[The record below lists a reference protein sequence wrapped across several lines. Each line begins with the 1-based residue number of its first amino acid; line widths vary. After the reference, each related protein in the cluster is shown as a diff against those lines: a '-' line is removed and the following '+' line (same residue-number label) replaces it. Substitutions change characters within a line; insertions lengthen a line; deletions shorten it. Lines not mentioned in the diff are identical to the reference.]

1 MLKSLNGLKDKQLT
15 IKFLLIKY
23 KNYIKNIPK
32 LHKNLQPSYI
42 KNTKLF
48 YLSSLLLFS
57 SVGSAQ
63 NYDELVLH
71 YAPIHIQNICKKGK
85 NSLQGKS
92 DQLAAFNFDGDWD
105 ATNNWENLETHKIK
119 PVVYYAVVE
128 SRSQY
133 FITYAYFHPRDW
145 TRTPFTKIGQHE
157 NDLEGAICFVEK
169 NDTKF
174 GSITAVVTVFHHQLV
189 YYSKS
194 ALEKLKLFNE
204 QDNYVTTQEAKGHGC
219 KLHEDLKKS
228 NDYFSFY
235 PNRHE
240 SISNTSDLKNDTTL
254 ITYEL
259 INLFAPNEL
268 WSQRTNS
275 LFFEKDQ
282 TIKGNNGK
290 GANPPWLWQSNKW
303 KKILPAG
310 AVAKYPSAVLHYI
323 KNQNVIMDSNYLYN
337 PYLGIE

>member
-1 MLKSLNGLKDKQLT
+1 LQL
-15 IKFLLIKY
+15 
-23 KNYIKNIPK
+23 
-32 LHKNLQPSYI
+32 SYI
-42 KNTKLF
+42 KNTKLI
-48 YLSSLLLFS
+48 YLSTLLLFS
-57 SVGSAQ
+57 SIYSAQ
-63 NYDELVLH
+63 NYDELALH
-71 YAPIHIQNICKKGK
+71 YAPIHFQNVCKKGK
-85 NSLQGKS
+85 NSLKGKS

-105 ATNNWENLETHKIK
+105 ATNNWENLETHEIK
-119 PVVYYAVVE
+119 PVVYYSVVE
-128 SRSQY
+128 SRSHY

-157 NDLEGAICFVEK
+157 NDLEGVICFVEK

-174 GSITAVVTVFHHQLV
+174 GSITAVVTVFHNQLIV
-189 YYSKS
+189 YTDVRNKSKKKYRIKQRFYP
-194 ALEKLKLFNE
+194 LETA
-204 QDNYVTTQEAKGHGC
+204 QQSKGHGC
-219 KLHEDLKKS
+219 KLHEDLKRS
-228 NDYFSFY
+228 NDYISYY
-235 PNRHE
+235 PNRYE
-240 SISNTSDLKNDTTL
+240 SESNTTDFKYDSTL

-310 AVAKYPSAVLHYI
+310 AVAKYPLAVLHYI
-323 KNQNVIMDSNYLYN
+323 KNQEVIMDSNYLYN

>member
-1 MLKSLNGLKDKQLT
+1 
-15 IKFLLIKY
+15 
-23 KNYIKNIPK
+23 
-32 LHKNLQPSYI
+32 LQPSYI
-42 KNTKLF
+42 KNTKLI

-57 SVGSAQ
+57 SIYSAQ

-128 SRSQY
+128 SRSHY

-169 NDTKF
+169 NSTKW
-174 GSITAVVTVFHHQLV
+174 GKLEAVITVFHHQLV

-204 QDNYVTTQEAKGHGC
+204 QDNYATTQQAKGHGC
-219 KLHEDLKKS
+219 KLLNEKKVRPITIT
-228 NDYFSFY
+228 NL
-235 PNRHE
+235 PPE
-240 SISNTSDLKNDTTL
+240 SSVLFNGNKRLSTT
-254 ITYEL
+254 TYVHYEL

-275 LFFEKDQ
+275 LFFENDQ

-303 KKILPAG
+303 KKVLPVG
-310 AVAKYPSAVLHYI
+310 AVAKYPSAVLNYI
-323 KNQNVIMDSNYLYN
+323 KNQDVIMDSNYLYN